1 MQDSTYR
8 ALRMLLTLAAAAGAV
23 WLGLRFL
30 LPWLAPFLL
39 ALILSVLLEPAVRA
53 LTRRGWRRGFAAGM
67 LTLLLLTALI
77 WGLTAL
83 GGRCLS
89 RVSAL
94 ARELPALVRRLSSAA
109 ASLEQRVLGMMDA
122 GSPELR
128 DFLALALSGLG
139 DALGALPP
147 QLSQGLLSLL
157 SMAAQSGP
165 DVLLFAVTAGLGTF
179 FLSAGFPKSMAFLEA
194 QLPDRL
200 RQRLR
205 GVGAD
210 LKSSFGG
217 LLRTQLALMGLCFL
231 ELLLAFRLLRVEN
244 TAALAL
250 LTALVDALPVFGTGT
265 VLLPWAAGS
274 ALLGDGGRA
283 LGLVSVWIGSNV
295 IRNCL
300 QAKLLGDSIGLS
312 PMASLMAVYI
322 GWQIGGV
329 GGMLL
334 LPVLLSVLQQL
345 NDRGAIRLW
354 RTI

>member
-8 ALRMLLTLAAAAGAV
+8 VLRLLAGLAAAAIAV
-23 WLGLRFL
+23 WLTLRFL

-39 ALILSVLLEPAVRA
+39 ALLLSALLEPAVRA

-67 LTLLLLTALI
+67 LTLLLVSLLI
-77 WGLTAL
+77 WALTAL
-83 GGRCLS
+83 GGRCVS
-89 RVSAL
+89 RASAL
-94 ARELPALVRRLSSAA
+94 ARELPALVSRLSRAGAA
-109 ASLEQRVLGMMDA
+109 LEQRLLGMMDS

-128 DFLALALSGLG
+128 DYLELALSGLG
-139 DALGALPP
+139 EALGTLPL
-147 QLSQGLLSLL
+147 QLSQGMLGLLRR
-157 SMAAQSGP
+157 AAQSGP

-205 GVGAD
+205 GVGTD

-217 LLRTQLALMGLCFL
+217 LLRTQLLLMGLCFL
-231 ELLLAFRLLRVEN
+231 ELLLAFRLLRVGN
-244 TAALAL
+244 TAELAL

-283 LGLVSVWIGSNV
+283 LGLVLVWIGSNV
-295 IRNCL
+295 LRNCL
-300 QAKLLGDSIGLS
+300 QAKLLGDQIGLS
-312 PMASLMAVYI
+312 PMASLMAVYV

-354 RTI
+354 RKA

>member
-1 MQDSTYR
+1 MQDSTYK
-8 ALRMLLTLAAAAGAV
+8 ALRQLLALAAAAGAV
-23 WLGLRFL
+23 WLALRFL
-30 LPWLAPFLL
+30 LPGLAPFLL
-39 ALILSVLLEPAVRA
+39 ALVLSALLEPAVRV
-53 LTRRGWRRGFAAGM
+53 LTQRGWRRGFAAAL
-67 LTLLLLTALI
+67 LTLLLLTLLI
-77 WGLTAL
+77 WALTAL

-89 RVSAL
+89 RISAL
-94 ARELPALVRRLSSAA
+94 ARELPALVRRLSRATAA
-109 ASLEQRVLGMMDA
+109 LEQRLLGMMDA

-128 DFLALALSGLG
+128 DALELALSGLG
-139 DALGALPP
+139 EALGALPM
-147 QLSQGLLSLL
+147 QLSQGLLGLL
-157 SMAAQSGP
+157 SRAAQSGP

-200 RQRLR
+200 RQRLQ
-205 GVGAD
+205 GIGAD

-217 LLRTQLALMGLCFL
+217 LLRTQLLLMVLCFL
-231 ELLLAFRLLRVEN
+231 ELLLAFQLLGVEN
-244 TAALAL
+244 TAELAL

-283 LGLVSVWIGSNV
+283 LGLAAVWIGSNV
-295 IRNCL
+295 LRNCL
-300 QAKLLGDSIGLS
+300 QAKLLGDQIGLS

-322 GWQIGGV
+322 GWRIGGV

-354 RTI
+354 KSV